1 MMTTYKAVLHGD
13 TIEWRDNMPQQV
25 SMGQAVNV
33 HITVLDQ
40 IPVADNRGQRMAGAL
55 SKLAQSG
62 AFADVDGQRW
72 EREIREDRPLVGR
85 SEEC

>member
-13 TIEWRDNMPQQV
+13 TIEWRENVPQQV
-25 SMGQAVNV
+25 SMGQAVDV
-33 HITVLDQ
+33 HVTVLDQ
-40 IPVADNRGQRMAGAL
+40 IPVADNQGQRMAESL

-62 AFADVDGQRW
+62 AFADIDGQEW
-72 EREIREDRPLVGR
+72 EREIREDKALIGR